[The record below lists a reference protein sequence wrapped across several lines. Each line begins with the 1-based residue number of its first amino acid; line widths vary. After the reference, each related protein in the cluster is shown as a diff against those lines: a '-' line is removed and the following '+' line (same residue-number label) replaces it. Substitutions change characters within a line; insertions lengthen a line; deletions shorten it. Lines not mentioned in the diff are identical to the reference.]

1 MKLSLLIIRL
11 QQWQEHFNELKM
23 DPNVTV
29 QIDQR
34 KIAKSYKKGKYMDE
48 LELLDNTAHRNELG
62 EENDRLVLF
71 TCEE

>member
-11 QQWQEHFNELKM
+11 QQWKEHFDKLKI
-23 DPNVTV
+23 DPDITV

-34 KIAKSYKKGKYMDE
+34 KIAKSYKKGRYIDE
-48 LELLDNTAHRNELG
+48 LELLDNTAHRNTLG
-62 EENDRLVLF
+62 EDDDHLVLF

>member
-11 QQWQEHFNELKM
+11 QQWQEHFNKLKM

-34 KIAKSYKKGKYMDE
+34 KIAKSYKKRRYIDE
-48 LELLDNTAHRNELG
+48 LELLDDTAHRNELG
-62 EENDRLVLF
+62 EENNRLVLF
-71 TCEE
+71 TCKE

>member
-11 QQWQEHFNELKM
+11 QQWQEHFNKLKM
-23 DPNVTV
+23 DPSVTV

-34 KIAKSYKKGKYMDE
+34 KIAKSYKKGKYIDE

>member
-11 QQWQEHFNELKM
+11 QQWQEHFNKLKM

-34 KIAKSYKKGKYMDE
+34 KIAKSYKKRKYIDE
-48 LELLDNTAHRNELG
+48 LELLDNTAHRNILG
-62 EENDRLVLF
+62 EDDDRLVLF

>member
-11 QQWQEHFNELKM
+11 QQWQEHFNKLKM

-34 KIAKSYKKGKYMDE
+34 KIAKSYKKRKYIDE
-48 LELLDNTAHRNELG
+48 LELLDNTAHRNTL
-62 EENDRLVLF
+62 EEDDDRLVLF